1 MKLQD
6 DIDFFILFFNT
17 FDTFI
22 TYHQEL
28 LLDYFNNI
36 IGPKISNLIF
46 YEETNF
52 MLKFKDKFFIDQ
64 FTSDEFIK
72 VLEATITKE
81 GEEGINLMSLH
92 MLEKK
97 LIDYRKSLYKTDF
110 DYSILDDID

>member
-6 DIDFFILFFNT
+6 DIDFFILFCNTFNT
-17 FDTFI
+17 FI
-22 TYHQEL
+22 TDNQEL

-46 YEETNF
+46 NEDKF

-72 VLEATITKE
+72 VLETTITKE
-81 GEEGINLMSLH
+81 GKEGINFMSLY
-92 MLEKK
+92 MLEKNR
-97 LIDYRKSLYKTDF
+97 LSQITL
-110 DYSILDDID
+110 